1 MRLSGRPLYHLH
13 RRGVKKK
20 ELTTHR
26 PIVLAQRI
34 QVKMLQI
41 WRRAESGHSPE
52 PVSHPVRDSLPS
64 ASRCPIPSSRATPA
78 PLQGDVRPFMTYVP
92 FSTSDLYNGKLQ
104 NPSFSEK
111 PQALIS
117 LLETLFVTQQPTW
130 DDCQQLL
137 QVLFTTEE
145 RDKIRR
151 EARKLVM
158 GPNGQP
164 TEDPAGFKEVF
175 PSSHPENWDPN
186 APHECLS
193 ATREPLS
200 LLQKLGYRVSARKAQ
215 ICRTAVTY
223 LSYNLKKD
231 PDISM
236 FSGGSSFVFQGQ
248 RHAGRCS
255 DDGPRGFMATDPS
268 PGNFS
273 PARRAHHANKS
284 PQTRKKQASSYL
296 YGQPLCFLQPRMYT
310 DPFTKS
316 AVSSRRKARPSK
328 LKLKF

>member
-223 LSYNLKKD
+223 LSYNLKKRLD
-231 PDISM
+231 PVA
-236 FSGGSSFVFQGQ
+236 SGWPPRVRQIAATALLVEDADKLTLRQALSVT
-248 RHAGRCS
+248 
-255 DDGPRGFMATDPS
+255 GPHEVEALLRAPPERRLS
-268 PGNFS
+268 N
-273 PARRAHHANKS
+273 ARITQYQALLLD
-284 PQTRKKQASSYL
+284 QT
-296 YGQPLCFLQPRMYT
+296 
-310 DPFTKS
+310 
-316 AVSSRRKARPSK
+316 
-328 LKLKF
+328 